1 MSALANRGR
10 PRAGPLSLVRVRQL
24 PAQRVMCHLVLVPV
38 VLQMAAV
45 SCCLRAAHLVQAQ
58 LAALWQYLRALAV
71 LGVTCPWVAAV
82 LRSCERARDLVVE
95 LSLFRRLAAA
105 RKLWVVARHF
115 SRA

>member
-1 MSALANRGR
+1 M
-10 PRAGPLSLVRVRQL
+10 VRVRQL

-105 RKLWVVARHF
+105 HKLWGVARHF